1 VICFADDTF
10 LSGLHSDLKMK
21 TSKGFS
27 LVELIIVIAII
38 GILASISSYAWQRHV
53 NNANLRT
60 AARDLVSDFQSCKVK
75 ATSEN
80 RNYQIS
86 FVTGTNSS
94 YTFSAP
100 ATDTHTAASTTKLP
114 TVHGAGIEITNA
126 PAGIMTFWARGTSSN
141 GTVIMT
147 NSIGSIATIRTNI
160 TGKAYVTFAMQ

>member
-1 VICFADDTF
+1 MICFTDDAF
-10 LSGLHSDLKMK
+10 LSDLYSEVKMK

-53 NNANLRT
+53 DNGNLRT
-60 AARDLVSDFQSCKVK
+60 AARDVVSDFQNCKVK

-94 YTFSAP
+94 YTISAP

-114 TVHGAGIEITNA
+114 TVHGAGIQINSA
-126 PAGIMTFWARGTSSN
+126 PTGIMTFWARGTSSN
-141 GTVIMT
+141 GTVTMI
-147 NSIGSIATIRTNI
+147 NSRGSTATITTNI
-160 TGKAYVTFAMQ
+160 TGKAYVTFVMQ